1 MNNLSKVLPPAP
13 SKGGDREGKLPKG
26 RDTYARSFSC
36 NEKSPPLEGAGG
48 RTTQRS
54 IVLLISLLT
63 LLFVFPACKAKKDA
77 SANLKRK
84 STTFLVEKLQGNQI
98 QAEWFSSKARI
109 VPSGFG
115 VGMTVS
121 ANIRVRR
128 DSAIWMNV
136 SKIGLEAGR
145 ALIRPDS
152 VFILDRLNRTYY
164 ARPLAYVES
173 EFNLPADFNLLQ
185 EMILGNAILLDENNV
200 NSKKLTD
207 RYILTANDDDY
218 QTEYRLGAAPYLL
231 EEMSVNDD
239 TNQRSFS
246 IDFDE
251 YKKVNQY
258 NFSHRRDIELS
269 SEETGDG
276 TIKINFSK
284 VEIDVPKSMPFSVS
298 SRYERG

>member
-1 MNNLSKVLPPAP
+1 MTEFNRIINLGILAMFVVA
-13 SKGGDREGKLPKG
+13 
-26 RDTYARSFSC
+26 
-36 NEKSPPLEGAGG
+36 
-48 RTTQRS
+48 
-54 IVLLISLLT
+54 LI
-63 LLFVFPACKAKKDA
+63 FPACKAKKDA
-77 SANLKRK
+77 SSNLKRK
-84 STTFLVEKLQGNQI
+84 STSFLVEKLKGNQI
-98 QAEWFSSKARI
+98 KADWFSAKARI

-121 ANIRVRR
+121 ANIRVHR
-128 DSAIWMNV
+128 DTAIWMNV

-152 VFILDRLNRTYY
+152 VFILDRLNRIYY
-164 ARPLAYVES
+164 ARPIAYVES

-185 EMILGNAILLDENNV
+185 EMILGNAILLNENKI
-200 NSKKLTD
+200 NSKKLTN

-218 QTEYRLGAAPYLL
+218 QTEYRLGASPYLL
-231 EEMSVNDD
+231 EEMTVNDE
-239 TNQRSFS
+239 TNQRNFT

-258 NFSHRRDIELS
+258 NFSHRRDIKLS
-269 SEETGDG
+269 SQETGDG

>member
-1 MNNLSKVLPPAP
+1 MTKFNRILHLGFIAIFIIIFAFP
-13 SKGGDREGKLPKG
+13 S
-26 RDTYARSFSC
+26 
-36 NEKSPPLEGAGG
+36 
-48 RTTQRS
+48 
-54 IVLLISLLT
+54 
-63 LLFVFPACKAKKDA
+63 CKAKKEA
-77 SANLKRK
+77 AANAKRE
-84 STTFLVEKLQGNQI
+84 STSFLLEKLQGNQI

-115 VGMTVS
+115 MNMTLS

-173 EFNLPADFNLLQ
+173 EYNLPADFNLLQ
-185 EMILGNAILLDENNV
+185 EMILGNAILLDEDNV
-200 NSKKLTD
+200 NSKKLPD
-207 RYILTANDDDY
+207 QYILTANTNDY
-218 QTEYRLGAAPYLL
+218 QTEYRLGTVPYLL
-231 EEMSVNDD
+231 KEMSVNDD
-239 TNQRSFS
+239 AHQRSFS

-251 YKKVNQY
+251 YKKINQY
-258 NFSHRRDIELS
+258 HFSHRRNIELN

-298 SRYERG
+298 SRYQRG

>member
-1 MNNLSKVLPPAP
+1 MNKSKLHHKSAGFKPCAFVMQTLNLV
-13 SKGGDREGKLPKG
+13 
-26 RDTYARSFSC
+26 SF
-36 NEKSPPLEGAGG
+36 
-48 RTTQRS
+48 
-54 IVLLISLLT
+54 LLIIALL
-63 LLFVFPACKAKKDA
+63 LPACKAKKDA
-77 SANLKRK
+77 TSNLKRK

-98 QAEWFSSKARI
+98 EAEWFSSKARI

-115 VGMTVS
+115 VGMTLS

-218 QTEYRLGAAPYLL
+218 QTEYRLGGSPYLL

-239 TNQRSFS
+239 ANERSFS
-246 IDFDE
+246 IDFEE

>member
-1 MNNLSKVLPPAP
+1 MTEFNRIFNFGILVILVIA
-13 SKGGDREGKLPKG
+13 
-26 RDTYARSFSC
+26 F
-36 NEKSPPLEGAGG
+36 
-48 RTTQRS
+48 
-54 IVLLISLLT
+54 I
-63 LLFVFPACKAKKDA
+63 FPACKAKKDA
-77 SANLKRK
+77 SSNLKRE
-84 STTFLVEKLQGNQI
+84 STSFLVEKLQSNQI

-115 VGMTVS
+115 MNMTLS

-152 VFILDRLNRTYY
+152 VFILDRLNRIYY

-207 RYILTANDDDY
+207 RYILTANTDEY
-218 QTEYRLGAAPYLL
+218 QTEYQLGTAPYLI
-231 EEMSVNDD
+231 EEMSVNDA

-258 NFSHRRDIELS
+258 NFSHRRDIELNS
-269 SEETGDG
+269 TEVGNG

-298 SRYERG
+298 SRYTKG

>member
-1 MNNLSKVLPPAP
+1 MNNLSIVHPPAP
-13 SKGGDREGKLPKG
+13 SKGGDRSVLSFKG
-26 RDTYARSFSC
+26 GHTSACSFLRSK
-36 NEKSPPLEGAGG
+36 KSPPLEGAGG
-48 RTTQRS
+48 WTRQGS
-54 IVLLISLLT
+54 IFLFISLLT
-63 LLFVFPACKAKKDA
+63 LAFIFPSCKAKKDA
-77 SANLKRK
+77 SSNLKRK
-84 STTFLVEKLQGNQI
+84 STSFLVEKLQSNQI

-115 VGMTVS
+115 VGMTLS
-121 ANIRVRR
+121 ANIRVHR

-185 EMILGNAILLDENNV
+185 EMILGNAILLDENNI

-207 RYILTANDDDY
+207 RYILTANTDDY
-218 QTEYRLGAAPYLL
+218 QTEYRLGGAPYLL

-239 TNQRSFS
+239 THQRNFS

-298 SRYERG
+298 SRYTRG